1 MCFYRSIEKCQ
12 AHRLKDGC
20 GVSWAAVYQTAVP
33 DQITQGDITN
43 SVSPGITNDV
53 GGKAVP
59 KKKNGGT
66 EEFLNAAI
74 KAAGRGIVA
83 GPMGAVWEN

>member
-1 MCFYRSIEKCQ
+1 MSFDRSSGGSRT
-12 AHRLKDGC
+12 HRLKDGS
-20 GVSWAAVYQTAVP
+20 GINRAAVYKTAVP
-33 DQITQGDITN
+33 NQITQGDITN

-53 GGKAVP
+53 GGKSVP

-74 KAAGRGIVA
+74 KAAGRGIAA
-83 GPMGAVWEN
+83 GWMNAIWET